1 MSKLP
6 SVTII
11 NSNSMR
17 GVIAPADVIS
27 KKVLED
33 MVDFFELSSPT
44 ARQETDEQI
53 AVADND
59 KSWMSMDAVRKL
71 SRQSD

>member
-1 MSKLP
+1 MPKLP

-33 MVDFFELSSPT
+33 MVDFFELSSPA

-53 AVADND
+53 AAADKD
-59 KSWMSMDAVRKL
+59 QSWMPLDAVRKL